1 MRVLTAAIV
10 IGPLMLIG
18 GPPAAAQSRLAPG
31 SSAPVQSAP
40 VAGSSTVDRDTY
52 AHEARDA
59 VQQWRRKLRD
69 FSKQAKAE
77 GEKAG
82 SATENG
88 LNEAWAKADA
98 ASRKLQN
105 VGAESWATAKT
116 SYEQASREL
125 AAAWDKMRRSGN

>member
-1 MRVLTAAIV
+1 MRILTAAVV

-18 GPPAAAQSRLAPG
+18 GPPAAAHSTRAPG
-31 SSAPVQSAP
+31 SSAPTQSAA
-40 VAGSSTVDRDTY
+40 VAGSSTIDRDSY

-59 VQQWRRKLRD
+59 VRHWQRKLRD
-69 FSKQAKAE
+69 FRKQAKAD

-82 SATENG
+82 SATEKG
-88 LNEAWAKADA
+88 LHEAWAKADA

-105 VGAESWATAKT
+105 IGAKNWAKAKT

-125 AAAWDKMRRSGN
+125 TAAWDKDRPRGK